1 MSYLINTLTTIRTT
15 EQKMLVVGLHVG
27 IIQSILDFDAML
39 GKATPSVLA
48 IVVGNRK
55 VVKFFFGG
63 KEILIPCFPSI
74 TLIPKEM
81 GAEINF
87 LLNLQSGRRVKET
100 TTQFFEAFP
109 HAQGAHLFAENVPEN
124 HALELKEQFPDKC
137 IAGPGGVGL
146 LVPGHLKLGAIGGVT
161 PEQIVG
167 SALLTPGNVAVI
179 STSGGMVG
187 ELIRSLANAGRRMSF
202 AACVGGERFPIS
214 SYTDFF
220 LLAEADPETKSV
232 LYYGE
237 LGGEDEYEIAELM
250 KKEFF
255 TKPLVAYV
263 AGTVDESFP
272 ERTQFGHARALAQN
286 KSESAR
292 AKREILVA
300 AGAVAPDSFE
310 DFINAF
316 SKLPQASFIDPEVNF
331 TPYVRR
337 RASILSTRS
346 FFSGKTLPTTGTD
359 DSYVRAILTVIMP
372 KAPTSDLFIRFSSTL
387 FESLIDH
394 GGNVSGAVTTMIT
407 ARAGKDLVSS
417 LAAGLLSIGPRFGG
431 AVNAAAAMWREGV
444 MGSNTPAQF
453 VENKNKQGKLIQG
466 IGHRKYRVGIPD
478 PRVAALSQFIDS
490 LESHPHYDFAR
501 AVEALT
507 TAKNGSLIL
516 NVDGAIAA
524 IALDILREEEGYTN
538 EELDSLVETELF
550 NAFFVIPR
558 TVGFIGHFLEQ
569 KRNDEGLFRL
579 PDDLLFEDPR
589 NT

>member
-1 MSYLINTLTTIRTT
+1 MSSLINTLTTIRTT

-39 GKATPSVLA
+39 GKATPSVSA

-74 TLIPKEM
+74 ALVPKEM
-81 GAEINF
+81 STEINF

-100 TTQFFEAFP
+100 TTQFFETFS
-109 HAQGAHLFAENVPEN
+109 HALGAHLFAENVPEN

-161 PEQIVG
+161 PPQIVG
-167 SALLTPGNVAVI
+167 SALLTPGTVAVI

-202 AACVGGERFPIS
+202 AACVGGERFPIT
-214 SYTDFF
+214 SYVDFF

-237 LGGEDEYEIAELM
+237 LGGEDEYEIAKLM
-250 KKEFF
+250 KKGLF

-292 AKREILVA
+292 AKRDVLKA

-310 DFINAF
+310 DFLTSLMELQQAPF
-316 SKLPQASFIDPEVNF
+316 SDPNIDLAQ
-331 TPYVRR
+331 YHSR
-337 RASILSTRS
+337 RASILSTRK
-346 FFSGKTLPTTGTD
+346 FFSGDVSVEDASDP
-359 DSYVRAILTVIMP
+359 YVRAILTVIMP
-372 KAPTSDLFIRFSSTL
+372 KPPTSELFIRFSSTL

-417 LAAGLLSIGPRFGG
+417 LSAGLLSIGPRFGG

-444 MGSNTPAQF
+444 MGSGTPALF
-453 VENKNKQGKLIQG
+453 VESKNKQGKLIQG

-478 PRVAALSQFIDS
+478 PRVATLSQFIDS

-501 AVEALT
+501 SVEALT
-507 TAKNGSLIL
+507 TAKSGSLIL

-524 IALDILREEEGYTN
+524 IALDILKEKEGYTN

-579 PDDLLFEDPR
+579 PDDLLFEDPQ
-589 NT
+589 NP